1 MIFHAR
7 TYLFTSLDLKCSI
20 LRPECDLVLE
30 PNGFLCSTVVW
41 FQCVLWSV
49 GAEETTARNANLN
62 LPYKYFSEANTNPYV
77 HRKPRVFSMNMVCPD
92 IMDLV
97 YVWKSWHFSLMIEIK
112 DVTRY
117 VPSQNF
123 QNLCVWV
130 VRLLGFICLISTQM
144 IFVSSAPT
152 IIDHHQTKWLMSM
165 GLADQC

>member
-1 MIFHAR
+1 MSNIYNQNYVFCFLSGLYDAYAFVFWLHYSDDDTKMIFHAR

-49 GAEETTARNANLN
+49 GVEETTARNANLN

-77 HRKPRVFSMNMVCPD
+77 HRKPRIFSMNMVCPD
-92 IMDLV
+92 IMDLM
-97 YVWKSWHFSLMIEIK
+97 YVWKSWHFSLMIKFK

-117 VPSQNF
+117 PVK
-123 QNLCVWV
+123 
-130 VRLLGFICLISTQM
+130 IS
-144 IFVSSAPT
+144 
-152 IIDHHQTKWLMSM
+152 IIYECE
-165 GLADQC
+165 G

>member
-49 GAEETTARNANLN
+49 GVEETTARNANLN

-77 HRKPRVFSMNMVCPD
+77 HRKPRIFSMNMVCPD
-92 IMDLV
+92 IMDLM
-97 YVWKSWHFSLMIEIK
+97 YVWKSWHFSLMIKIK

-117 VPSQNF
+117 VPRKKFVCVSDKVVGFHLFNF
-123 QNLCVWV
+123 PSRWSLYHQHQHHWP
-130 VRLLGFICLISTQM
+130 
-144 IFVSSAPT
+144 SSNKKT
-152 IIDHHQTKWLMSM
+152 TVLKWLW
-165 GLADQC
+165 